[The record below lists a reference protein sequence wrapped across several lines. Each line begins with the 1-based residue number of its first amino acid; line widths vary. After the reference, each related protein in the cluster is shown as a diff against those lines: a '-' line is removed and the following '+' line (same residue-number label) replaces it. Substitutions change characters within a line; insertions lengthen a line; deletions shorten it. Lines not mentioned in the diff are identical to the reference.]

1 MLGRGPFPTDSE
13 PSVSGSESEKEEGRS
28 GYAVFA
34 ALSQSLKGLASRRR
48 GNGMELR
55 SSDVVEVRGIEPLS
69 ESVSS
74 GTSPG
79 ADGNLQSLAQA
90 RAVTL
95 ESLVAS

>member
-1 MLGRGPFPTDSE
+1 MNSRSPPNRSPANAGPIRKRKKKPTDMK
-13 PSVSGSESEKEEGRS
+13 PSPQGGC
-28 GYAVFA
+28 
-34 ALSQSLKGLASRRR
+34 
-48 GNGMELR
+48 GMELA

-79 ADGNLQSLAQA
+79 ADGNLHSLAQA

>member
-1 MLGRGPFPTDSE
+1 MSVAFLWPDSE
-13 PSVSGSESEKEEGRS
+13 KALKSRAFGQNEK
-28 GYAVFA
+28 V
-34 ALSQSLKGLASRRR
+34 
-48 GNGMELR
+48 GNFYQNYLPF
-55 SSDVVEVRGIEPLS
+55 VVEVRGIEPLS

-79 ADGNLQSLAQA
+79 ADGNLHSLAQA

>member
-1 MLGRGPFPTDSE
+1 
-13 PSVSGSESEKEEGRS
+13 
-28 GYAVFA
+28 
-34 ALSQSLKGLASRRR
+34 
-48 GNGMELR
+48 MELR
-55 SSDVVEVRGIEPLS
+55 SSKNMEHSRSYTSSPQIEAQRQRLRFGKEKQGRRSMWRCLRRHMTLRPCSDVVEVRGIEPLS

-79 ADGNLQSLAQA
+79 ADGNLHSLAQA